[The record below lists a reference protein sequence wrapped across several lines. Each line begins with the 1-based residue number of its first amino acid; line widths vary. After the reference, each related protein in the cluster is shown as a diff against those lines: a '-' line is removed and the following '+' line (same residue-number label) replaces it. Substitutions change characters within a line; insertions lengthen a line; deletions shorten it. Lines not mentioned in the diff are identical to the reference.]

1 MKGLS
6 VRGRRRGGRF
16 GCGLA
21 LAVLLPLSAAS
32 AQTDSVKLAG
42 QEIAPAAADSAA
54 APKITGPVRLEV
66 DISERILRVIA
77 ADSIVKTYT
86 VAVGANA
93 HPTPRGSFSIRRVIW
108 NPRWVPP
115 NAAWARGKTPKGPG
129 DPGNPMGRVKLFFSE
144 PDYYIHGTENQASL
158 GRAASH
164 GCVRMANT
172 DVVELAQLV
181 MEHGGQARPQSWFHR
196 ILNVVRSTNEV
207 RLTTPVSVVVVS

>member
-1 MKGLS
+1 MRGLS
-6 VRGRRRGGRF
+6 GKVVRWGI
-16 GCGLA
+16 A
-21 LAVLLPLSAAS
+21 LAALSPLPAAHGQS
-32 AQTDSVKLAG
+32 EPVSLAG
-42 QEIAPAAADSAA
+42 QEIAPPAAET
-54 APKITGPVRLEV
+54 APATIAGPIRLEV
-66 DISERILRVIA
+66 DVSERILRVIA

-86 VAVGANA
+86 VAVGAPA

-115 NAAWARGKTPKGPG
+115 NAAWARGKTPKEPG
-129 DPGNPMGRVKLFFSE
+129 DPNNPMGRVKLFFSE

-158 GRAASH
+158 GRAESH
-164 GCVRMANT
+164 GCVRMANS

-181 MEHGGQARPQSWFHR
+181 MEHGGQPRPQSWFHR